1 MMNFTQLISRLNKNK
16 FFKFSSSV
24 RLAVPLMLILASVVA
39 WGTILESQY
48 NSEYSSLM
56 IYKSEWFGLLLILLW
71 MNIFL
76 ATISRWPFK
85 KHHTGFVIT
94 HIGLLTLLIGGY
106 VTNQYGIDGQLSV
119 GENQS
124 SRSVVLSKLMLGY
137 IKEGQ
142 NSIQK
147 VVFSKKLSP
156 LDKSKLDF
164 LNSEMGHLISVEKY
178 LPFAKLNKGYKPI
191 PLAEG
196 ETKTVEIAL
205 SFILK
210 SQFFNVSEWL
220 HTKDNPVMQLG
231 PATLKIINTDAHK
244 PALTKKSGSSKHA
257 KTANAK
263 APPKSSNPKD
273 DKVLLLDKKTGTL
286 LAEFRLSQIT
296 NKSVEFQGLK
306 IQLKKKYKAAIVS
319 GNKLAENP
327 DPNSSNP
334 ALEVDIT
341 KGNEKLREVLYA
353 QFKDFSLNKNGVF
366 GYRLTYEAAQIS
378 PSSEE
383 NTTSEDTM
391 ENAVTTPSGKPM
403 GARIIEFHVSKQ
415 NPNQAEVVLI
425 KEGQEVLRQVLREGE
440 KLTTPW
446 MGIEIF
452 LGSVQ
457 LNSVAV
463 NEVINISPE
472 KRSELPPSALLLK
485 SDSEQTWLTEGEEKI
500 FHINNQSYNFYFGK
514 EIIELPFEINL
525 KNFKKLDYPGTN
537 TPMSYE
543 SLVQVDQDSAQHKI
557 SMNEPLKREGY
568 TIYQASYILNPGQPP
583 VSIFSVNKDPGRP
596 LKYIGSLILSLGIII
611 FTLMR
616 SRYWKKLTEKG
627 N

>member
-16 FFKFSSSV
+16 FFKFASSV
-24 RLAVPLMLILASVVA
+24 RLAVPLMLILAAVVA

-56 IYKSEWFGLLLILLW
+56 IYKSDWFGVLLILLW
-71 MNIFL
+71 LNIFL
-76 ATISRWPFK
+76 ATVSRWPFK

-119 GENQS
+119 GENQN
-124 SRSVVLSKLMLGY
+124 SRTVVLSKLMLGY
-137 IKEGQ
+137 IKDGQ

-147 VVFSKKLSP
+147 VVFSKKLAP
-156 LDKSKLDF
+156 LEKSKLEF

-178 LPFAKLNKGYKPI
+178 LPFAKLNKGYKSMPV
-191 PLAEG
+191 
-196 ETKTVEIAL
+196 VEDDNKNTDVAL

-231 PATLKIINTDAHK
+231 PATLKIINSDVSKSSQRKKANPAK
-244 PALTKKSGSSKHA
+244 PA
-257 KTANAK
+257 KTAKISTA
-263 APPKSSNPKD
+263 KD

-286 LAEFRLSQIT
+286 LAEFPLSQIT
-296 NKSVEFQGLK
+296 KKSVEFQGLK

-334 ALEVDIT
+334 ALEVEII
-341 KGNEKLREVLYA
+341 KGNEKLREVLYG
-353 QFKDFSLNKNGVF
+353 QFKDFSLNKNGIF
-366 GYRLTYEAAQIS
+366 GYRLVYESSQNTQT
-378 PSSEE
+378 SEE
-383 NTTSEDTM
+383 NSSTEESTQ
-391 ENAVTTPSGKPM
+391 NVVTPPQGTPM
-403 GARIIEFHVSKQ
+403 GARIIEFHVSKR
-415 NPNQAEVVLI
+415 NPNQAEVVLV

-457 LNSVAV
+457 HNSVAV
-463 NEVINISPE
+463 NEVTNISPE
-472 KRSELPPSALLLK
+472 KRSELPPSAVLLK
-485 SDSEQTWLTEGEEKI
+485 SDSEESWLTEGEEKI
-500 FHINNQSYNFYFGK
+500 FHINNQIYNFYFGK

-525 KNFKKLDYPGTN
+525 KKFTKMDYPGTS

-543 SLVQVDQDSAQHKI
+543 SLVQIDQDSTQQKI

-616 SRYWKKLTEKG
+616 SRYWKKITEKG